1 MSCVQN
7 KVLLKREGTIDDNK
21 CVILVEGQLY
31 IEEPSTVGDNCDL
44 SRHVLIKPRH
54 DAPATCGDAEGS
66 DWPTQSPHGAG
77 RVVHSLGC
85 KAKSQMRT
93 NTCTGI
99 FQESCVDPSY

>member
-44 SRHVLIKPRH
+44 SRHVLIEPRH
-54 DAPATCGDAEGS
+54 MTLQRRAAT
-66 DWPTQSPHGAG
+66 P
-77 RVVHSLGC
+77 RVLIGPLNRLMEQVEL
-85 KAKSQMRT
+85 
-93 NTCTGI
+93 CT
-99 FQESCVDPSY
+99 P